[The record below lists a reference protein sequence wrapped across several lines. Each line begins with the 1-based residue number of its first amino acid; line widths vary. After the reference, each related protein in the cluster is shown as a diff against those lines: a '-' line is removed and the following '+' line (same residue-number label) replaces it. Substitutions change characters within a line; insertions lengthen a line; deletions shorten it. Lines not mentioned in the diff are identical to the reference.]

1 MKQSMRGPALYKA
14 VVDYIKQYILDHDL
28 HPGDPL
34 PPEGQLVDDLGVGRS
49 SVREAVKSLQSLG
62 IIEVRPGNGLFV
74 RELNFD
80 PMIEAFKFGM
90 SFDTGTVVE
99 LLQIR
104 IWLESAVIADAVERI
119 GPTQLKQLDD
129 VLAAWDVESRNGS
142 ESLELD
148 EEFHRIL
155 YAVLENET
163 LMRLFDVFWE
173 SFRSLEVD
181 TIRNSDPV
189 EELRAHRAI
198 RESVANGDTAEA
210 RKRLLDH
217 FEHVR
222 SRLAKH
228 SAAIEAKPLR

>member
-1 MKQSMRGPALYKA
+1 MKQSLRGQALYRS
-14 VVDYIKQYILDHDL
+14 VVDHIKGYILDHDL

-34 PPEGQLVDDLGVGRS
+34 PPEGQLADDLGVGRS

-90 SFDTGTVVE
+90 SFDTRTVEE
-99 LLQIR
+99 LLQVR
-104 IWLESAVIADAVERI
+104 IWLESAVIGDAVQRI
-119 GPTQLKQLDD
+119 GLEQIKELDA
-129 VLAAWDVESRNGS
+129 VLAAWEVQSRSGS
-142 ESLELD
+142 ESLEFD

-155 YAVLENET
+155 YSVLDNET

-181 TIRNSDPV
+181 TIRSSDPV

-198 RESVANGDTAEA
+198 RDSVANGDAAQTRA
-210 RKRLLDH
+210 RLLDH
-217 FEHVR
+217 FQHVR
-222 SRLAKH
+222 ARLARH
-228 SAAIEAKPLR
+228 ATAVVSRASP